1 MSGMQGISVKLP
13 LLYSNVD
20 GPYALNK
27 NIGEVVRQ
35 NFKNLLLTSPGE
47 RVMLP
52 DFGCGLRRLLFS
64 KITPALYSQIS
75 VIINEQVNKY
85 MPFVNIEDIQLL
97 NMDDNENL
105 GINEISVSVTYNIGS
120 LDSQD
125 TIRIS

>member
-20 GPYALNK
+20 GPYSLNK

-47 RVMLP
+47 RIMLP
-52 DFGCGLRRLLFS
+52 DFGVGLRRLLFS
-64 KITPALYSQIS
+64 NVTPALYSQIS
-75 VIINEQVNKY
+75 LNINEQVNKY
-85 MPFVNIEDIQLL
+85 MPFINIEDIQLL
-97 NMDDNENL
+97 NMGDDENL

>member
-13 LLYSNVD
+13 LFYSNVD
-20 GPYALNK
+20 GPYSLNK

-47 RVMLP
+47 RIMLP
-52 DFGCGLRRLLFS
+52 DFGVGLRRLLFS
-64 KITPALYSQIS
+64 NITPALYGQIS
-75 VIINEQVNKY
+75 VLINEQVDKY
-85 MPFVNIEDIQLL
+85 MPFINIEDIQLL
-97 NMDDNENL
+97 DMDDNENL
-105 GINEISVSVTYNIGS
+105 GINQISVSVTYNIGS

>member
-13 LLYSNVD
+13 LIYSNVD

-47 RVMLP
+47 RIMLP

-64 KITPALYSQIS
+64 NITPALYSQIS